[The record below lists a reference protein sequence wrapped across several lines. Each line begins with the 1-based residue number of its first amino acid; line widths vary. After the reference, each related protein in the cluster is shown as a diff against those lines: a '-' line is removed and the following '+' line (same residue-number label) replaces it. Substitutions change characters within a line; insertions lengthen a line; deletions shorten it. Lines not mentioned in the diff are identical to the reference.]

1 MPPCTLL
8 GGSKRWGERDRLAAI
23 ALTLYEASL
32 CKGCSQDVASWGAN
46 PALTVQ
52 APVCP
57 GCAALEKFQA
67 DNPKLPAGS
76 KPYVVP
82 DVVDVA
88 DLDGDEELPPW
99 LL

>member
-1 MPPCTLL
+1 M
-8 GGSKRWGERDRLAAI
+8 
-23 ALTLYEASL
+23 
-32 CKGCSQDVASWGAN
+32 
-46 PALTVQ
+46 TVQ